1 MTAKKEG
8 KEVKSQNEGVKKETH
23 KDESVESLAKIEVKR
38 LEGKEPGKLEY
49 FSKDELIQ
57 NLAKLEAELKT
68 LKEKHDKVEEE
79 KNSWKNKYTR
89 LQAEFENAEKR
100 WNKNRQN
107 LRVEYTAS
115 TIKTLLPL
123 YDSFKKALDH
133 QDENNAVLKG
143 FYDQFMNILKS
154 HKAHPINVKVNDPFD
169 YNYHEALSSIEKE
182 DIPENTILDIIQDG
196 WKLDNEVIRY
206 TKVIISKKPKAPE
219 AEPVKHEQAE
229 NDKNMVSENSEK
241 LDAENE
247 DENKRDKKDLKSENE
262 YIS

>member
-8 KEVKSQNEGVKKETH
+8 KEAKPQKEEAKKTIS
-23 KDESVESLAKIEVKR
+23 KDESLGSLVKSEIKQ
-38 LEGKEPGKLEY
+38 LEGEEPGKLEY
-49 FSKDELIQ
+49 FSKEELLQ
-57 NLAKLEAELKT
+57 NQAKFETELKA
-68 LKEKHDKVEEE
+68 LKETYDKVETE

-123 YDSFKKALDH
+123 YDSFKKAIDSN
-133 QDENNAVLKG
+133 DENNKILKG
-143 FYDQFMNILKS
+143 FYDQFMSILKS
-154 HKAHPINVKVNDPFD
+154 HKAYPIEVKVNDPFD

-182 DIPENTILDIIQDG
+182 DVPENTILDIIQDG

-206 TKVIISKKPKAPE
+206 TKVIISKKPKPPEPAPE
-219 AEPVKHEQAE
+219 PKLEPEGEPNDELGVEKE
-229 NDKNMVSENSEK
+229 NDSDSDDSNP
-241 LDAENE
+241 
-247 DENKRDKKDLKSENE
+247 DK
-262 YIS
+262 

>member
-1 MTAKKEG
+1 MTAKKVG
-8 KEVKSQNEGVKKETH
+8 KDTKSQNEEAKQAIS
-23 KDESVESLAKIEVKR
+23 KDESLESLAKSEIKQ
-38 LEGKEPGKLEY
+38 LEGEEPGKLEY
-49 FSKDELIQ
+49 FSKEELLQ
-57 NLAKLEAELKT
+57 NQAKFETELKA
-68 LKEKHDKVEEE
+68 LKETYDKVETE

-133 QDENNAVLKG
+133 KDENNKVLKG

-154 HKAHPINVKVNDPFD
+154 HKAHPIEVKVNDPFD

-182 DIPENTILDIIQDG
+182 DVPENTILDIIQDG

-206 TKVIISKKPKAPE
+206 TKVIISKKPKPPE
-219 AEPVKHEQAE
+219 PEPEPKLEPEGEPNEELVLEKE
-229 NDKNMVSENSEK
+229 NDSDSDDLNP
-241 LDAENE
+241 
-247 DENKRDKKDLKSENE
+247 DK
-262 YIS
+262 

>member
-1 MTAKKEG
+1 MTAKKQG
-8 KEVKSQNEGVKKETH
+8 KEVKSQNEEVKQETP
-23 KDESVESLAKIEVKR
+23 KDESVESLAKSEVKQ
-38 LEGKEPGKLEY
+38 LEGEEPGKLEY
-49 FSKDELIQ
+49 FSKDELLQ
-57 NLAKLEAELKT
+57 NLAKLEIDLKS
-68 LKEKHDKVEEE
+68 LKEKHSKLEEE

-182 DIPENTILDIIQDG
+182 DVPENTILDIIQDG

-206 TKVIISKKPKAPE
+206 TKVIISKKPKTPE